1 MTVVCSFPNVQAL
14 ASALHKNAEGAED
27 RSFTPRP
34 YNRFDPSNTI
44 WWLVPDTDWPAYHYG
59 KAVLSPYLDGGAAIL
74 AGLHVEKGYH
84 EIAAAFRPDL
94 HKRGMILSK
103 TWTWHT
109 RFLPGLDDGSLA
121 GAAQAVA
128 TALHTPVLLNVVVS
142 SLPDDAGD
150 ADWGMRF
157 EQPDDE
163 DCRPHEL
170 GSVLYQ
176 MDGSQLHKLDEH
188 CIKAK
193 TAFFAR
199 CASLADLSA
208 AVGHTDVRWMW
219 VDIYLGIKLSLARA
233 AASDDHTIS
242 AANLWSKA
250 FAPWLPWIR

>member
-1 MTVVCSFPNVQAL
+1 MPVDCTFPNVQAL
-14 ASALHKNAEGAED
+14 AYELHQSAEMVEG
-27 RSFTPRP
+27 RPFTARP
-34 YNRFDPSNTI
+34 YNRFDPVDTI
-44 WWLVPDTDWPAYHYG
+44 WWLVPDTDWPAYRYG

-84 EIAAAFRPDL
+84 EVAAAFRPDL

-103 TWTWHT
+103 TWAWHT
-109 RFLPGLDDGSLA
+109 KFLPSLDDGLLA

-128 TALHTPVLLNVVVS
+128 AALHTPVLLSVVVS

-150 ADWGMRF
+150 ADWSMRF

-176 MDGSQLHKLDEH
+176 MEGSQLRKLDEH

-208 AVGHTDVRWMW
+208 VLGHADVRWMW
-219 VDIYLGIKLSLARA
+219 VDIYLGIRLSLARA
-233 AASDDHTIS
+233 AASNDNTIS
-242 AANLWSKA
+242 AANL
-250 FAPWLPWIR
+250 